1 MERLAV
7 AGPAGGPFCGLEPCL
22 SMQGTFWHSHKGMR
36 AAAGGPAGW
45 QAAAGHCAPL
55 PPIARTGRPL
65 LGLCAAVQRAWSS
78 SKHTQGCH
86 MFDCRCLGLLSR
98 SLAGIH
104 FGDPRRRSPLSLG
117 GACTAGPNCRRGTAY
132 GVLYVASTSE
142 SRAAELQAVN
152 WRDWRVAV
160 PRRQRTGAQFD
171 ALARA
176 RL

>member
-142 SRAAELQAVN
+142 GLAAELQAVN